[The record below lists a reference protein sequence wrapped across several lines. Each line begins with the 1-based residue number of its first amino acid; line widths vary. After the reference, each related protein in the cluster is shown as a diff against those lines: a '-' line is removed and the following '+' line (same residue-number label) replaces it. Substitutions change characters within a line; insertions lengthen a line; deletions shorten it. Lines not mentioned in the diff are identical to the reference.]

1 MHEKIG
7 AHHLERKA
15 ILYVRQSSAHQVLHN
30 RESSALQYAMRDRL
44 AALGW
49 SHIETVDDDLGRSA
63 AGGVARA
70 GFDRMVAEVCLGKV
84 GAVAAREVS
93 RFARNSRDWQQLIE
107 MCRVVDT
114 VLIEQE
120 AVYAPRQGNDRLL
133 LGLKGSLNEYELDL
147 LRQRSLSARYEKAR
161 RGELVVTVP
170 IGFLKAG
177 DRIEKDPDRRI
188 QEAIA
193 LVFDKVAELGSAR
206 QALLWFLE
214 QGLDL
219 PVRYAN
225 GDVTWRRP
233 NYATIHRMIANP
245 IYGGAYAYGKSRSV
259 PGYDGRSGI
268 RRKARDEWLALIPDA
283 HEGYVSWERAEE
295 IRKMVSDN
303 VPTSRH
309 HGAPKHGDAL
319 LAGLFRCKR
328 CGRKL
333 TVRYTGSNHNI
344 PRYSCWRGLL
354 DNGEPRCIAFGGL
367 RVDDAIEEALLG
379 VVEPGAIA
387 AAVEADRN
395 MASQRDQ
402 VQDALLR
409 DLEAARYAADRAF
422 RQYDA
427 ADPENR
433 LVTSELEARWNKA
446 LARVGEIEAKIAKHR
461 TVAPQPIPMS
471 ASQLVALA
479 GNLRAVW
486 TAPSTDARLK
496 KRIVRTLI
504 HEVVADLDDVASQIV
519 LVIHWVGG
527 VHTELRLPKRRRG
540 QRNATPDDIVEAVRQ
555 LVLIA
560 NDDVIAGVLN
570 RNGLMTGNG
579 NRWTRERVTALR
591 SYRRIPVF
599 RPQIDGFEPW
609 LNLGGAAKLLG
620 VTPKTLR
627 LAAEAGE
634 IEGTHPLPEGPWIF
648 SRSKLA
654 SPEARQIL
662 DRARQNPR
670 HPIGSPPN
678 QESVIPFNNIERWA
692 L

>member
-1 MHEKIG
+1 MMHEKIG
-7 AHHLERKA
+7 SHHLERKA

-114 VLIEQE
+114 VLIDQE

-409 DLEAARYAADRAF
+409 DLDAARYATDRAF

-433 LVTSELEARWNKA
+433 LVTSELEVRWNKA

-504 HEVVADLDDVASQIV
+504 HEVVADLDDVASEIV

-540 QRNATPDDIVEAVRQ
+540 QRNATPDDIVDAVRQ

-570 RNGLMTGNG
+570 RNGLTTGNG

-670 HPIGSPPN
+670 HPTGSPPN
-678 QESVIPFNNIERWA
+678 QESLFPSIT
-692 L
+692 